1 MRNIFHRFI
10 NGQLNRI
17 RRVQHAPGQQ
27 GATSTYRWMYN
38 MAMPGRAYSILFS
51 SSRRVPPPPLSPSPF
66 AGPFPLAASQFGV
79 SFMWVNVARAKVV
92 NKRAT
97 QRPLIWLSAF
107 DCEK

>member
-1 MRNIFHRFI
+1 MPQASRE
-10 NGQLNRI
+10 
-17 RRVQHAPGQQ
+17 QHLHTDGCTIWQCLAGHIQFCFQ
-27 GATSTYRWMYN
+27 VRDE
-38 MAMPGRAYSILFS
+38 F
-51 SSRRVPPPPLSPSPF
+51 PPPPSSSPF

>member
-27 GATSTYRWMYN
+27 AGATSTYRWMYN
-38 MAMPGRAYSILFS
+38 MAMPGRTYSILFS
-51 SSRRVPPPPLSPSPF
+51 SSRLVPSPSPSPS
-66 AGPFPLAASQFGV
+66 AVPFPLAASQFGV
-79 SFMWVNVARAKVV
+79 SFMWVNVARAKLV